1 MEFANKIAF
10 TYETLDDAFPTC
22 DPGFAPYGS
31 RVLVQ
36 VRSPKT
42 KTAGGI
48 QLTEEVKE
56 TELWNTQVAKVI
68 GVGPVAFKNR
78 STLVPWPEGAWCEV
92 GAFVRIPKYAG
103 DKSII
108 KASDGVTDVLL
119 IAFNDLDLLGG
130 YHCDPTTIKA
140 FI

>member
-1 MEFANKIAF
+1 MEFSNKIAF
-10 TYETLDDAFPTC
+10 TYSSLDEAFPAC
-22 DPGFAPYGS
+22 DPGFRPYGS

-48 QLTEEVKE
+48 QLTEELKE
-56 TELWNTQVAKVI
+56 TELWNTQVAKVLA
-68 GVGPVAFKNR
+68 VGPVAFRNR
-78 STLVPWPEGAWCEV
+78 TTLNPWPEGAWCKP
-92 GAFVRIPKYAG
+92 GDYIRIPKYAG

-108 KASDGVTDVLL
+108 KSATGEDVLL
-119 IAFNDLDLLGG
+119 IAFNDLDLLGE
-130 YHCDPTTIKA
+130 YTCDPTQIKA